1 MTDTV
6 EHSLVDAAAEKPPFY
21 RDATVVKWIVQ
32 VTTLIVVILA
42 IIFLV
47 NEAGDNLEAKSIS
60 TGFDF
65 LTTYLGFDISE
76 GIDTDPDTGG
86 RALWVGM
93 VNTIRMSIAGI
104 AAATVLGVLVG
115 ISRLSSNW
123 IVAKVASAFIE
134 YQRNIPLLVHILLLF
149 FVFGSLGDF
158 GDGEPIPGIDP
169 ETGEDVLLPTQGPIN
184 GILHVSNKGVSIPRV
199 HIADGFYQWAVFL
212 LAGAIAGRW
221 FMRKRKSVQ
230 DRTGQETYPYASF
243 AAVLVV
249 FAIIGWFLHPIFG
262 WVGDAIFSPIES
274 FIRSVPQIAVQLGI
288 SVIAVVAAV
297 LWIRRFLDSR
307 RTPAGLA
314 RLTDDDWFRMIF
326 AGVAAL
332 IASFVVLV
340 IWPGLS
346 SWIINSGG
354 DLFRVAA
361 DKFGEGRGDWQTDL
375 PIDVAAPD
383 ISKPGNFANP
393 GPAGLN
399 FSQGFSALF
408 FGVVLYTSAFV
419 AEIVRG
425 GILAVPKGQTEAAQ
439 AIGLRRSTMLRQ
451 IVLPQAFR
459 VSLPPLG
466 NQYLN
471 LTKNT
476 SLAIAVAYSDVVQV
490 GTTVF
495 NQTGRSLE
503 VFIIWMLFYLAC
515 SLTISVVV
523 NFFNVRLQIVER

>member
-1 MTDTV
+1 VTDTV
-6 EHSLVDAAAEKPPFY
+6 EHSLVNAAAEKPPFY

-47 NEAGDNLEAKSIS
+47 GEAGDNLEAKSIT

-65 LTTYLGFDISE
+65 LSTDLGFNISE

-104 AAATVLGVLVG
+104 GVATLLGILIG

-123 IVAKVASAFIE
+123 VVAKVASAFIE
-134 YQRNIPLLVHILLLF
+134 YMRNIPLLVHIFLLF
-149 FVFGSLGDF
+149 FVFGSLGNF
-158 GDGEPIPGIDP
+158 GEGEPVPGVDP
-169 ETGEDVLLPTQGPIN
+169 ETGEAILLPTQGPIN
-184 GILHVSNKGVSIPRV
+184 GLLHVSNKGVSIPRV
-199 HIADGFYQWAVFL
+199 HIADGFYQWAIFL
-212 LAGAIAGRW
+212 LIGGLAGRW
-221 FMRKRKSVQ
+221 FMRKRKATQ
-230 DRTGQETYPYASF
+230 DATGQETYPFASF
-243 AAVLVV
+243 AAVLAV

-262 WVGDAIFSPIES
+262 WVGGAIFSPIES

-288 SVIAVVAAV
+288 SAIAIVVAA

-314 RLTDDDWFRMIF
+314 KLTDDDWFRMIF
-326 AGVAAL
+326 AGVSAL

-346 SWIINSGG
+346 SWIINSSG

-375 PIDVAAPD
+375 PVDVSAPN

-408 FGVVLYTSAFV
+408 FGVVLYTSAFIEGPDRSCPSHWFAPLDHV
-419 AEIVRG
+419 APDRSATSISGELAAAWQPVPQPHQEHLARHCCWLQRCRASWPDRIQPNRAIARDLHHLDAVLLSLLADHQRG
-425 GILAVPKGQTEAAQ
+425 GQL
-439 AIGLRRSTMLRQ
+439 L
-451 IVLPQAFR
+451 
-459 VSLPPLG
+459 
-466 NQYLN
+466 
-471 LTKNT
+471 
-476 SLAIAVAYSDVVQV
+476 
-490 GTTVF
+490 
-495 NQTGRSLE
+495 
-503 VFIIWMLFYLAC
+503 
-515 SLTISVVV
+515 
-523 NFFNVRLQIVER
+523 